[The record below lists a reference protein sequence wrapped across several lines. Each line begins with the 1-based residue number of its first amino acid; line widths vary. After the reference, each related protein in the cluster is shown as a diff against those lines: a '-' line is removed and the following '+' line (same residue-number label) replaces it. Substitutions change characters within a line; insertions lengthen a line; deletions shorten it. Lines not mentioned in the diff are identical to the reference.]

1 MDRILDLTTAD
12 AQLFLLVLF
21 RVSGVLLLAPV
32 FGSAALP
39 HAAKVSFA
47 LVVTLL
53 LFPLVSRAGLSVDPN
68 PGAYLLAAGGE
79 LAVGLLI
86 GFTASLLF
94 AAVQLGGQLIDQE
107 LGFMMANVIDP
118 VSNEQVSIIAQFKL
132 ILSVVVY
139 LLIDG
144 HHFLL
149 TAVRDSFAAVPLLG
163 ASIPGAAAM
172 RLSDAVVGDLFRM
185 AVQIAAPAMVTLF
198 LITVAMAFM
207 ARTVPEMNIFILG
220 FPVRIAVGL
229 AVLAIGVGLFVAG
242 FRGMHAENAG
252 AIRALLGGMGG

>member
-1 MDRILDLTTAD
+1 MERIFDLTGAD
-12 AQLFLLVLF
+12 ARLFLLVLF
-21 RVSGVLLLAPV
+21 RVSGVLLVAPV
-32 FGSAALP
+32 FGSAAIP
-39 HAAKVSFA
+39 HPAKVFFA
-47 LVVTLL
+47 VVLAA
-53 LFPLVSRAGLSVDPN
+53 LFFPMVDRAGVSVDPTL
-68 PGAYLLAAGGE
+68 GAVLLAAGGE

-86 GFTASLLF
+86 GFAASLLF
-94 AAVQLGGQLIDQE
+94 SAVQLGGQLIDQE
-107 LGFMMANVIDP
+107 LGLMMANVIDP
-118 VSNEQVSIIAQFKL
+118 VTNEQVSIVSQFKL

-163 ASIPGAAAM
+163 VRVSGAAAA
-172 RLSDAVVGDLFRM
+172 RLSDAVMGDLFRM

-207 ARTVPEMNIFILG
+207 ARAVPEMNVFMLG

-229 AVLAIGVGLFVAG
+229 AVLAVGVGLFVHG
-242 FRGMHAENAG
+242 FRAMHAVNAG
-252 AIRALLGGMGG
+252 AVRALLGGMGG